1 MLSREAK
8 KDRNTQ
14 FWNAFQKEMRNVKS
28 SNGKGIHWINYPTGV
43 KDVYVR
49 LETDGKATRFCFD
62 LQPKD
67 DGIRSILWEQMTE
80 LRKVMEDAM
89 GPAASWIEFDRVI
102 AGRNVSRILW
112 EKMNLNFYDDEDIPM
127 IKQFMK
133 EKLRAF
139 DLFYQEYK
147 EILIALAE

>member
-1 MLSREAK
+1 MLSKQAK

-14 FWNAFQKEMRNVKS
+14 FWNSFQKEMRNVKS
-28 SNGKGIHWINYPTGV
+28 SDGKGIHWINYPTGV

-62 LQPKD
+62 IQPKD

-80 LRKVMEDAM
+80 LRKVMEDQT
-89 GPAASWIEFDRVI
+89 GPATSWNELDRVF
-102 AGRNVSRILW
+102 AGRNVSRIFW
-112 EKMNLNFYDDEDIPM
+112 ENSDLNFYNDDDLRL
-127 IKQFMK
+127 IKQFLK